1 MKTIIITESQLQTIV
16 EMEKMG
22 KWKHN
27 PKKKAKRVAD
37 KDIAQH
43 FKKPGDPWGTG
54 ETPSE
59 KWPRHTI
66 PYDTKF
72 DFDELNVEYDSEKLY
87 AKSYVDERM
96 KKAPKHIKKYVT
108 NLKVVEKD
116 GKPFVKIPQVLYQYL
131 KGNY

>member
-1 MKTIIITESQLQTIV
+1 MKTIIITESQFQVIV

-22 KWKHN
+22 KFKHN

-54 ETPSE
+54 DNPSE

-72 DFDELNVEYDSEKLY
+72 DFDELNEMYDSEKMY
-87 AKSYVDERM
+87 AKSYIEDRL
-96 KKAPKHIKKYVT
+96 KKAPRYIKKYMKE
-108 NLKVVEKD
+108 LDEFEKD
-116 GKPFVKIPQVLYQYL
+116 GKIFVKIPQVLYQYL
-131 KGNY
+131 FGGF

>member
-16 EMEKMG
+16 ESEKME

-43 FKKPGDPWGTG
+43 FKKPGDPWATDVN
-54 ETPSE
+54 PSE

-72 DFDELNVEYDSEKLY
+72 DFDELNEMYDSEKMY
-87 AKSYVDERM
+87 AKSYIEDRL
-96 KKAPKHIKKYVT
+96 KKAPKYIKKYMKG
-108 NLKVVEKD
+108 LDEVEKD
-116 GKPFVKIPQVLYQYL
+116 GKIFVKIPQVLYQYL
-131 KGNY
+131 FGNF